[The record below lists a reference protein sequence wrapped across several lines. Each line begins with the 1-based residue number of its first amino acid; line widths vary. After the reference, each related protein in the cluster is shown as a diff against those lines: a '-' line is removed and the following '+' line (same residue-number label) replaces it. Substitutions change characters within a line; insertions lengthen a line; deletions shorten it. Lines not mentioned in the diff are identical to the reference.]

1 MSNLPFTGERF
12 VPGARGEIWVEHWH
26 RYHFAARWAAG
37 KRVLDVACGAGYGT
51 ALLAARAAKATGVDL
66 SAEAVDHAR
75 AAYAQLAKVEF
86 VCASCTQLPLPD
98 ASVDLVVSFETVE
111 HIHEQEAF
119 VAEAARVLAPGGLLL
134 LSCPNK
140 LEYSDKRGF
149 TNAFHVKELYREEL
163 AKLVG
168 AHFGHVAWY
177 GQRPSFFSVIAAE
190 AGAQAGEL
198 LEVAEEAPQDADS
211 AFANPL
217 YFLLLAGRDAQAVAS
232 VPPAVS
238 VLSDRGDWVH
248 RDYEKVMHHL
258 EVAVER
264 GEALEMQV
272 GQRERSVQALGHE
285 VTALRDRLT
294 AAQADLQAQTAAL
307 MESDSRLA
315 RVATELAAKDEEILR
330 RRGVRWWLSLP
341 FIRLRELLS

>member
-1 MSNLPFTGERF
+1 MSELPFTGERF

-51 ALLAARAAKATGVDL
+51 ALLAARAEKVTGVDL

-75 AAYAQLAKVEF
+75 ATYAQLANAQF
-86 VCASCTQLPLPD
+86 TCASCTELPLPD
-98 ASVDLVVSFETVE
+98 SSVDLVVSFETVE
-111 HIHEQEAF
+111 HIDQQEAF
-119 VAEAARVLAPGGLLL
+119 LAEAARVLAPGGLLL

-149 TNAFHVKELYREEL
+149 QNAFHVKELYRDEL

-198 LEVAEEAPQDADS
+198 LEVDEETPEHADS
-211 AFANPL
+211 AFAHPL
-217 YFLLLAGRDAQAVAS
+217 YFLLVAGRDAHAVGA

-258 EVAVER
+258 EVSVAR
-264 GEALEMQV
+264 GEALEAQV
-272 GQRERSVQALGHE
+272 GQRERSVQDLGGE
-285 VTALRDRLT
+285 VSGLRDRLT

-307 MESDSRLA
+307 IESDSRLA
-315 RVATELAAKDEEILR
+315 HIQAELAGKDAEILR